1 MFYVDSEGK
10 KNRNDNDH
18 DVDLISNISNV
29 LYTFNITYI
38 HIEGKKTRKDD
49 DVDLISN
56 ISNILNIYSTLNIF
70 TVRKRRTG
78 MTIM

>member
-1 MFYVDSEGK
+1 MFYVDSKGK

-29 LYTFNITYI
+29 LYTFNITY
-38 HIEGKKTRKDD
+38 KKTRKDD